1 MPVLHSLNL
10 NRLDHG
16 TRTTITLAGEMDLAV
31 APPVRTALEACLRE
45 GIRTIDIDL
54 TDLTFCDISGL
65 NVFLDAARDTVAVGG
80 SLYLHHPQRAVARVL
95 DLTGTCFLL
104 QTPAL
109 IPGGRAE
116 NDPGTVYPNTLAR
129 GWALWRA
136 GARAAPPG
144 RIHGDGW

>member
-31 APPVRTALEACLRE
+31 APPVRTALEECLRE
-45 GIRTIDIDL
+45 GIRAIDIDL

-65 NVFLDAARDTVAVGG
+65 NVFLDAALDTAAVGG
-80 SLYLHHPQRAVARVL
+80 SLYLHHPQRGVARVL
-95 DLTGTCFLL
+95 DLTGTRFLL
-104 QTPAL
+104 QPPAA
-109 IPGGRAE
+109 IPGGRAKS
-116 NDPGTVYPNTLAR
+116 DPDPVYPSTLET
-129 GWALWRA
+129 GSALWRA
-136 GARAAPPG
+136 GTRAAPPG